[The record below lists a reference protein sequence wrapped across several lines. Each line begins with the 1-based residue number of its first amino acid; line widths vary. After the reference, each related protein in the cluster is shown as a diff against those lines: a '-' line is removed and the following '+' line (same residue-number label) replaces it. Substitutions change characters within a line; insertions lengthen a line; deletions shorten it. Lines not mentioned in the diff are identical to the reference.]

1 MDGDLVWQSVD
12 SIDEVTIEVL
22 WLSLDNQFLIVTCSC
37 VGTHADDGAEP
48 EDEME
53 EESEW
58 LLHDLLG
65 GIGGLLQ

>member
-1 MDGDLVWQSVD
+1 M
-12 SIDEVTIEVL
+12 L

-37 VGTHADDGAEP
+37 DGTHADDGAEP